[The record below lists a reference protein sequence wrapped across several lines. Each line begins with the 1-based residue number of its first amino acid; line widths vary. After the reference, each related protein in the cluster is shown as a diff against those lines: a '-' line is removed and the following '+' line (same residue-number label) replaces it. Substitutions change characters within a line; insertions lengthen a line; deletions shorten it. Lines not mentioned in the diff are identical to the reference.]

1 MTAHL
6 VHRCRLLCLFCI
18 CTVAATANL
27 QAEDWPQWRGL
38 NRDGNWPDTGIVEK
52 FPDTGLM
59 VTWRVPIRGGF
70 AGPAVADGRVFVL
83 DYEETPGSRTMDGT
97 ERLMALD
104 EGTGE
109 VLWAQTWPAAYRNI
123 MWKFANGPRT
133 PPTVDGER
141 VYVLGAAGMLVC
153 LNTETGAVMWQV
165 DIDAE
170 YDTTVPVY
178 GISNAPL
185 VEGDLLIS
193 VVGGDPDA
201 KVA

>member
-1 MTAHL
+1 
-6 VHRCRLLCLFCI
+6 
-18 CTVAATANL
+18 
-27 QAEDWPQWRGL
+27 
-38 NRDGNWPDTGIVEK
+38 
-52 FPDTGLM
+52 
-59 VTWRVPIRGGF
+59 
-70 AGPAVADGRVFVL
+70 
-83 DYEETPGSRTMDGT
+83 MDGT

-109 VLWAQTWPAAYRNI
+109 VLWSQTWPAAYRNI

-201 KVA
+201 KLVAFDKMTGEETWRALEMNSEAGYSSPIIIEAGGVRQLILWHPTALSSLNPETGEIYWEQEFLLDNGMAITTPIRNG